1 MAPWISPNKTV
12 EGLVGGML
20 AALLVVVLLHF
31 TGLEPWDQELRD
43 AIWLGLVIAVAAPLG
58 DFAESMLK
66 RNLGIKD
73 FGTLLPGPWRRP
85 RPHRRHALRGP
96 VGVLPLPRRPAVWLV
111 VPHRVASDL
120 WIWLLCRPSTR
131 AC

>member
-31 TGLEPWDQELRD
+31 AGLEPWDQELRD

-73 FGTLLPGPWRRP
+73 FGTLLPG
-85 RPHRRHALRGP
+85 HGGALDRIDA
-96 VGVLPLPRRPAVWLV
+96 LLFV
-111 VPHRVASDL
+111 VPSVYYLSRVL
-120 WIWLLCRPSTR
+120 FT
-131 AC
+131 

>member
-1 MAPWISPNKTV
+1 
-12 EGLVGGML
+12 ML

-31 TGLEPWDQELRD
+31 TGMEPWDASLSN

-73 FGTLLPGPWRRP
+73 FGTLLPG
-85 RPHRRHALRGP
+85 HGGALDRIDAMLF
-96 VGVLPLPRRPAVWLV
+96 VVPAVYYLT
-111 VPHRVASDL
+111 RVLFS
-120 WIWLLCRPSTR
+120 
-131 AC
+131 